1 MPFAKQKLTKIN
13 MKKRLLLSNLMLSL
27 ALLGTQCTVK
37 APEEEA
43 VKKSR
48 ILVSEFVEKNKIP
61 GLSVTVSKQGKVVWT
76 EGFGFGDVEQ
86 QVKVN
91 PSMTRF
97 RIGSIS
103 KTLTATAIGL
113 LLESNKLDIDLPV
126 HHYVPSFPTKRW
138 DISIRQLAGH
148 IAGIRHYR
156 NLEYLGARRF
166 TDVVDGLAI
175 FQDDSLLFEPGTNYA
190 YSSYGWNLISAAL
203 ETASGME
210 FLQFMDQNVFGPSEM
225 TLTTPDYGEI
235 ITSFRTGF
243 YELSP
248 DSVLQNAPY
257 VDNSYKWAG
266 GGFLSTTEDLTR
278 FGNVILA
285 NSLLKGATTEL
296 LFTPQTIS
304 GGKST
309 DYGLGWRKFEDN
321 KGGEWYGHGGGSIGG
336 TAVFILSP
344 KEDIVIAILTNLS
357 NVSYDRLHFD
367 VAENFTDSK

>member
-1 MPFAKQKLTKIN
+1 
-13 MKKRLLLSNLMLSL
+13 MKKRLLLSNLILSL
-27 ALLGTQCTVK
+27 ALLGTECTVK

-48 ILVSEFVEKNKIP
+48 LLVSEFVEKNKIP
-61 GLSVTVSKQGKVVWT
+61 GLSVTVSKQGEVVWS

-86 QVKVN
+86 QVKVD

-113 LLESNKLDIDLPV
+113 LLESNKVDVDLPV

-138 DISIRQLAGH
+138 DVSIRQLAGH
-148 IAGIRHYR
+148 IAGVRHYR
-156 NLEYLGARRF
+156 NMEYLSARRF
-166 TDVVDGLAI
+166 TTVVDGLTI

-203 ETASGME
+203 ETASGMK
-210 FLQFMDQNVFGPSEM
+210 FLQFMDQNVFEPSKM
-225 TLTTPDYGEI
+225 SLTTPDYGEI
-235 ITSFRTGF
+235 ITSYRTGF

-266 GGFLSTTEDLTR
+266 GGFLSTTEDLIR

-285 NSLLKGATTEL
+285 NSLLKGETTEL

-309 DYGLGWRKFEDN
+309 DYGLGWRKYEGN
-321 KGGEWYGHGGGSIGG
+321 QGGEWYGHGGGSIGG
-336 TAVFILSP
+336 TATFVLSP

-357 NVSYDRLHFD
+357 NVSYGRLHFD
-367 VAENFTDSK
+367 VAENFTDGK